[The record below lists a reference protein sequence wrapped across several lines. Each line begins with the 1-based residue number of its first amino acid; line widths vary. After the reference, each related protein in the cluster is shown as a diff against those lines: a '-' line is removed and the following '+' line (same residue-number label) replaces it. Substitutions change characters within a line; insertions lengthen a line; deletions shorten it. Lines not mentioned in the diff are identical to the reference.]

1 MDDKEY
7 HFEEVKKSIENIIGT
22 NTSVKRKKKTKEDI
36 DRLLFNRI
44 VSNMLSLEGRAVV
57 ATNELGLN
65 FSQYDEDFYNII
77 DDLILIH
84 FGNQA
89 AELIYFYIYE
99 RINPDGSIN
108 DLIDKSSNI
117 IPLNTI
123 DDLWDIVSNVMK
135 VGK

>member
-1 MDDKEY
+1 MNYEEHHFGKVKE
-7 HFEEVKKSIENIIGT
+7 SIENIIKA

-44 VSNMLSLEGRAVV
+44 VNNMITLEGRTVV

-65 FSQYDEDFYNII
+65 FSQYDESFYNII
-77 DDLILIH
+77 DDLIQLY

-89 AELIYFYIYE
+89 AELVYFYIYE

-108 DLIDKSSNI
+108 ELTDKDNNI
-117 IPLNTI
+117 ISLNSI
-123 DDLWDIVSNVMK
+123 NDLWDLVSNVIK
-135 VGK
+135 TTK